1 MTETDIEMTD
11 IESDDLGCFIE
22 PESLEMALEFSKR
35 YTRLLLN
42 RKNVNADIKELKKEF
57 NEQGLPTNVVVKAF
71 SLLRNEKKE
80 DHRSEIE
87 GFKEYIQKNNE
98 LLNLIKELDSKE
110 S

>member
-1 MTETDIEMTD
+1 MAETDIEMT
-11 IESDDLGCFIE
+11 ENDLGCFIE

-35 YTRLLLN
+35 YTRLL
-42 RKNVNADIKELKKEF
+42 
-57 NEQGLPTNVVVKAF
+57 
-71 SLLRNEKKE
+71 KKE